1 MAGKFLTKELIGKT
15 VITGN
20 GTILGTLDEMVVDT
34 DTGEVKYI
42 LVRSDAKHNPGQ
54 KIDSKG
60 RHVYAFS
67 KMIVGEKN
75 VTVS

>member
-1 MAGKFLTKELIGKT
+1 MSGRFLTKELIGKT
-15 VITGN
+15 VLTGN
-20 GTILGTLDEMVVDT
+20 GTILGTLDELVIDT
-34 DTGEVKYI
+34 ETGEIKYI
-42 LVRSDAKHNPGQ
+42 LVRSDKRNAGQ

-60 RHVYAFS
+60 RCVYAFS

>member
-1 MAGKFLTKELIGKT
+1 MERTLVRNEILGKT
-15 VITGN
+15 VMTAN
-20 GTILGTLDEMVVDT
+20 GAVLGTLDEMVVDT

-42 LVRSDAKHNPGQ
+42 LVKSDTNLSAGQ

-60 RHVYAFS
+60 RCVYTFS